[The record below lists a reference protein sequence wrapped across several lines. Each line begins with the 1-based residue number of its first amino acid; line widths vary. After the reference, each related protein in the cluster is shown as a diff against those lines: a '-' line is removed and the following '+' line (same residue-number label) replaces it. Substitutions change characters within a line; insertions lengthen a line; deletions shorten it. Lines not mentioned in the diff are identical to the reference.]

1 MRTNLCVAVI
11 MAAVCLW
18 AQPVLAVVVF
28 TETFDDP
35 GLPGTLNYSAGPG
48 ITWSNSGP
56 GQLLADY
63 GGNPPNANATVNAI
77 TNDGFIAPGGLR
89 TIYSLDV
96 GVPDGASAGSYNVGL
111 VFGGYQAQFHPGYT
125 PIPGAF
131 RMEGGYSTGNQDMGF
146 VPKLGVMHHIDVE
159 TLMIGTSLAV
169 DVTITGLGT
178 DDLLHTFNLS
188 FLDTSPNLNA
198 GQFGGRRSGGGNALS
213 DAMFDNLQVQ
223 YVPEP
228 SSALLLSLGTLGV
241 FALMRRKRSGTAAP
255 ARPAFPSVLTGA
267 GPSPAGRSVP
277 RC

>member
-1 MRTNLCVAVI
+1 MRAKLSVLVI
-11 MAAVCLW
+11 VAAVCLW

-35 GLPGTLNYSAGPG
+35 GLPGTLTYSAGPG
-48 ITWSNSGP
+48 ITWLNSGP

-77 TNDGFIAPGGLR
+77 TNDGFIAPAGLR
-89 TIYSLDV
+89 TVYSLDV
-96 GVPDGASAGSYNVGL
+96 GVPAGASAGSFNVGL
-111 VFGGYQAQFHPGYT
+111 VFGGYRAQFHPGYSG
-125 PIPGAF
+125 GAF
-131 RMEGGYSTGNQDMGF
+131 RMEGGFTTANQNMGF
-146 VPKLGVMHHIDVE
+146 SPKMGVLHHMDVTTQMVGS
-159 TLMIGTSLAV
+159 TLLV
-169 DVTITGLGT
+169 DVTVTGLGT
-178 DDLLHTFNLS
+178 DDLLHTFNFS
-188 FLDTSPNLNA
+188 FLDTSPNLNT

-241 FALMRRKRSGTAAP
+241 IALMRRRRSGTAAP
-255 ARPAFPSVLTGA
+255 ARPAFPSALTGA
-267 GPSPAGRSVP
+267 GPRPPGRSVP